1 MTIYVPVYYKTKK
14 VFDPS
19 TVTVTGDVLIENGV
33 ASGFSESNYIT
44 VDKVFTINPTDTYE
58 IGFTFTTPGSQ
69 TSSTRTILSIGN
81 PDSMGSLINGYEI
94 QSYANSTPGD
104 IYCST
109 YYNKSGETTNYLSL
123 MNLTNY
129 GDEPT
134 YGKKYFV
141 KINYLGN
148 KRYSSVLYDAETG
161 ENLISTWKNLSDDQT
176 PVIINSE
183 GKISMGYPIYDES
196 FGTKNPFTGK
206 IDLNNCYIK
215 VNDEYVWKSFTEEL
229 VPATKDDYD
238 VVKTVKAKD
247 VYFGLKNI
255 DNFTKVG
262 DPTVVD
268 GVASNF
274 TKTSYLTSDQNI
286 VLGPDDDWE
295 LQVSLMIT
303 HVLSPCY
310 AFMIGQPTG
319 INSESLL
326 GCLGFYVGSAGCQLE
341 MGSTNATSGNPSK
354 VSWVLS
360 SSIQLNHSYIL
371 NVKYNKEEKTLQVVG
386 LRDGVEWLN
395 KSRSVASYNLSV
407 NQNIIN
413 IGYNPG
419 YPTYN
424 NFTGSI
430 DVYNSYIKVN
440 GATVWSGKKTE
451 PRKIKQIYN
460 GKNIVYSV

>member
-33 ASGFSESNYIT
+33 ASGFSEINYIT

-58 IGFTFTTPGSQ
+58 IGFTFTTPDSQ
-69 TSSTRTILSIGN
+69 TRSTRTILSIGN

-94 QSYANSTPGD
+94 QSYANSTPGN

-247 VYFGLKNI
+247 VYFG
-255 DNFTKVG
+255 
-262 DPTVVD
+262 
-268 GVASNF
+268 S
-274 TKTSYLTSDQNI
+274 
-286 VLGPDDDWE
+286 
-295 LQVSLMIT
+295 
-303 HVLSPCY
+303 
-310 AFMIGQPTG
+310 
-319 INSESLL
+319 
-326 GCLGFYVGSAGCQLE
+326 
-341 MGSTNATSGNPSK
+341 
-354 VSWVLS
+354 
-360 SSIQLNHSYIL
+360 
-371 NVKYNKEEKTLQVVG
+371 
-386 LRDGVEWLN
+386 
-395 KSRSVASYNLSV
+395 
-407 NQNIIN
+407 
-413 IGYNPG
+413 
-419 YPTYN
+419 
-424 NFTGSI
+424 
-430 DVYNSYIKVN
+430 
-440 GATVWSGKKTE
+440 
-451 PRKIKQIYN
+451 RKIKQVYN
-460 GKNIVYSV
+460 GNTLVMESEQKKPWVQPVLTANGTMGGADFAVASSKETEVMGLPCYAYYLFAANPGLGWGSSAANVWLAWYNPDPLLISEISFNNSYSQNQVLNLQYSNDNSGWSTLTTFTLAGGSITNLDLSASKVKAKYWRIVYAEGERGSLISIKITATT